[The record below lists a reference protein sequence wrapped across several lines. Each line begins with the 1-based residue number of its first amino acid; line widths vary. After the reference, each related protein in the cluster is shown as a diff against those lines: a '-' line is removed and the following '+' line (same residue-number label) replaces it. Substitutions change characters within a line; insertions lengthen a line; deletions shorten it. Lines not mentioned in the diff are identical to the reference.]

1 MLPHAI
7 DVAFDGPMMYIDLS
21 DGRAIQLPLRLF
33 PILDEASSEQRE
45 HLAISLDGQQLFWPE
60 LEEDMSVTALLNAA
74 ARKTI
79 H

>member
-1 MLPHAI
+1 MQPHAI

-33 PILDEASSEQRE
+33 PILDEASSEQRK

-60 LEEDMSVTALLNAA
+60 LHEDMSVTALLNAA
-74 ARKTI
+74 ARKTM

>member
-1 MLPHAI
+1 MQPHAI
-7 DVAFDGPMMYIDLS
+7 DVAFDGPTMYIDLS

-33 PILDEASSEQRE
+33 PILDEATSEQRE

-60 LEEDMSVTALLNAA
+60 LNEDMSVAALLNIL
-74 ARKTI
+74 ARKNM

>member
-1 MLPHAI
+1 MQPHAI
-7 DVAFDGPMMYIDLS
+7 DVAFDGPTMYIDLS

-33 PILDEASSEQRE
+33 PVLDEASSEQRE

-60 LEEDMSVTALLNAA
+60 LDEDMSVTALLNAA
-74 ARKTI
+74 ARKTM

>member
-1 MLPHAI
+1 MQPHAI
-7 DVAFDGPMMYIDLS
+7 DVAFDGPTMYIDLS

-33 PILDEASSEQRE
+33 PILDDASSEQRE

-60 LEEDMSVTALLNAA
+60 LDEDMNVTALLNAVA
-74 ARKTI
+74 LKTT

>member
-1 MLPHAI
+1 MQPHAI
-7 DVAFDGPMMYIDLS
+7 DVAFDGPTMYIDLS

-60 LEEDMSVTALLNAA
+60 LDEDMNVTALLNAV
-74 ARKTI
+74 ARKTM